1 MASPVV
7 FRERVSDDVDKIVAS
22 YLSESG
28 GEVALQFID
37 VLEKVIGELGR
48 HPLIG
53 SLRYSYELDL
63 PELRSWSI
71 RGFPYV
77 VSYVARPDVADV
89 WRVLHAK
96 RDLPAWLQPPEDGAP
111 LG

>member
-7 FRERVSDDVDKIVAS
+7 LRQSALDDVDEILTYYRA
-22 YLSESG
+22 EAG

-37 VLEKVIGELGR
+37 ALEEAIGELGR

-53 SLRYSYELDL
+53 SLRYSYELGL
-63 PELRSWSI
+63 PELRSWPI
-71 RGFPYV
+71 PAFPHV
-77 VSYVARPDVADV
+77 VFYVARSDVVDV

-96 RDLPAWLQPPEDGAP
+96 RDLPAWLQFPEEG
-111 LG
+111 

>member
-7 FRERVSDDVDKIVAS
+7 LREKASDDVDGIVAY
-22 YLSESG
+22 YLSEAG

-37 VLEKVIGELGR
+37 VLEEAIGKLGR

-77 VSYVARPDVADV
+77 VFYVARSDVVDV

-96 RDLPAWLQPPEDGAP
+96 RDLPAWLRPPEEER
-111 LG
+111 

>member
-7 FRERVSDDVDKIVAS
+7 LRQRASDDVDEIVAY
-22 YLSESG
+22 YLSEAG
-28 GEVALQFID
+28 GEVARQFTD
-37 VLEKVIGELGR
+37 ALEEAIGQLGR

-63 PELRSWSI
+63 PELRNWSI

-77 VSYVARPDVADV
+77 VFYVARSDVVDV
-89 WRVLHAK
+89 WRVLHAQ
-96 RDLPAWLQPPEDGAP
+96 RDLPAWLQRPEEEG
-111 LG
+111 